1 MLPVT
6 TDLELLLA
14 PVTVRMSAPSLESVL
29 EPRTT
34 LPLIVEV
41 LRTLTESAPL
51 PVITLPVIVEALSDR
66 VSVLLTIVGVMERLS
81 MP

>member
-6 TDLELLLA
+6 TDLELPLA
-14 PVTVRMSAPSLESVL
+14 PVTVRMSAPSLESVM

-51 PVITLPVIVEALSDR
+51 PVLTLPVILEASRVR
-66 VSVLLTIVGVMERLS
+66 VSSWLTMEEMIEKLS
-81 MP
+81 MA